1 MFEYPPIFTYDLSI
15 PITAAIASCSVLEYI
30 LSELMAD
37 KVVPFNCI
45 IISKK
50 FITKVGLTVG
60 ENVDGGAD
68 GDMIGLVDGIE
79 EGFRL
84 GTEVVGLADGVTVV
98 GLSEGE

>member
-1 MFEYPPIFTYDLSI
+1 VFEYPPIFTYDLSI

-60 ENVDGGAD
+60 EKDGAGV
-68 GDMIGLVDGIE
+68 GLPGKYVGLV
-79 EGFRL
+79 
-84 GTEVVGLADGVTVV
+84 VGAGVGAPV
-98 GLSEGE
+98 L